1 MAETTT
7 PEHLRYTAQHE
18 WVEKVGEDRVRIGVT
33 DFAQAQLGDV
43 VFAQLPAVGE
53 AVTAETAFGEVEST
67 KSVSDVF
74 APLTGT
80 VAAVNEALEANP
92 ELVNSGPYGEGWLLE
107 LTVPDAAA
115 LDDQLAGLLDA
126 AGYRAATETA

>member
-53 AVTAETAFGEVEST
+53 AVTAEAAFGEVEST

-107 LTVPDAAA
+107 LTVPDAAE
-115 LDDQLAGLLDA
+115 LDGQLAGLLDA